1 MRATSP
7 AQPGAVADAVW
18 DELLAG
24 HVVVASGGY
33 ELHDIYT
40 KIGGMYY
47 IYTRRTPYTYSGG
60 LAAGAFYVP
69 AAGSWLTV
77 ALLSEAD
84 KLEVYHATLLMLGT
98 PGATLH
104 GFFIDMHADGTNLK
118 FKNTSG
124 VERVLD
130 LYGVT
135 L

>member
-1 MRATSP
+1 MRASP
-7 AQPGAVADAVW
+7 GTAAIADAVW
-18 DELLAG
+18 DE
-24 HVVVASGGY
+24 VASEHGGAG
-33 ELHDIYT
+33 T
-40 KIGGMYY
+40 FGSRIGNTNTNVTAIKADYAKGD
-47 IYTRRTPYTYSGG
+47 PYTYSGG
-60 LAAGAFYVP
+60 LAAGAYYVP
-69 AAGSWLTV
+69 AAGSWVTV
-77 ALLSEAD
+77 ALLSEVN
-84 KLEVYHATLLMLGT
+84 KLEVYHSTLLMLET